1 MPEDDIYGL
10 LNIAKDTVE
19 TPDVIIPD
27 YCNSIETLFWQTM
40 SACLYAH
47 DRISCLQ
54 FCDTLAKRL
63 DLNLERV
70 LGCANEMLRSSLT
83 SNLSMNL
90 ASSSFFAK
98 LTRFGRLVSRSLG
111 IEIAPPG
118 NSSTSPAS
126 TQSFQQY
133 TVRQLPGTKS
143 LHQMWTFHIP
153 EATDTI
159 FLLDFESPHE
169 PTHNLSC
176 ICRLIH
182 YNQNEEGIIPYR
194 VVGLGVFSK
203 TAESNGI
210 IAMEIDMQRQTKDV
224 CDLLR
229 SDLDSLVGLP
239 VSDSIP
245 GYGLE
250 VTLQELISLCAFAR
264 RAGSFVP

>member
-1 MPEDDIYGL
+1 MTRCSEPRDLIYGL

-47 DRISCLQ
+47 DRIPCLQ

-111 IEIAPPG
+111 KEIAPPG
-118 NSSTSPAS
+118 NSSTPLAS
-126 TQSFQQY
+126 TQSFREN
-133 TVRQLPGTKS
+133 TARQLPGTKS
-143 LHQMWTFHIP
+143 LHQMWTSHIP

-159 FLLDFESPHE
+159 FHLDYANPYQ
-169 PTHNLSC
+169 PTHNLAC
-176 ICRLIH
+176 ICRPIH
-182 YNQNEEGIIPYR
+182 HNLNEEGIIPYR
-194 VVGLGVFSK
+194 VLGLGVTPKDSRP
-203 TAESNGI
+203 TR
-210 IAMEIDMQRQTKDV
+210 EIEIKIHAQQQNKHV

-229 SDLDSLVGLP
+229 RDLDSLVGLL
-239 VSDSIP
+239 VS
-245 GYGLE
+245 
-250 VTLQELISLCAFAR
+250 TAFR
-264 RAGSFVP
+264 DMDWKSHCKN